1 MKSITVI
8 LLIFSI
14 NFCVVKSRRWNIL
27 WERRY
32 CSENLSDQFAYPF
45 ITDCSLCTTDQ
56 LRLYTPDESNYE
68 NIYRVETEEEMLAC
82 NATNAMN
89 TIPTVFNTETI
100 FTLINSG
107 SRNPAFNFY
116 FGQQIYFISTSNG
129 TEFSA
134 RNDLTREVNSC
145 LKFSFFL
152 ATKWNNCGNF
162 DTCNMTSV
170 FTDNSS
176 KVGCQSYVTEQTTR
190 NFTDNSTLPN
200 ATHSPTF
207 SSLVF
212 DKHLKNMI
220 VFLAVG
226 LFAFLLV
233 STVGIITVII
243 LFRLVYWRRSRN
255 IVLLPQHQL
264 EQRFNDL
271 NDGGYKELEKN
282 SLPNCRDSFEFIEPD
297 L

>member
-82 NATNAMN
+82 MN

-107 SRNPAFNFY
+107 
-116 FGQQIYFISTSNG
+116 
-129 TEFSA
+129 
-134 RNDLTREVNSC
+134 
-145 LKFSFFL
+145 
-152 ATKWNNCGNF
+152 
-162 DTCNMTSV
+162 
-170 FTDNSS
+170 
-176 KVGCQSYVTEQTTR
+176 
-190 NFTDNSTLPN
+190 N
-200 ATHSPTF
+200 ATNAMNTIPS
-207 SSLVF
+207 
-212 DKHLKNMI
+212 I
-220 VFLAVG
+220 Q
-226 LFAFLLV
+226 
-233 STVGIITVII
+233 
-243 LFRLVYWRRSRN
+243 Y
-255 IVLLPQHQL
+255 
-264 EQRFNDL
+264 
-271 NDGGYKELEKN
+271 
-282 SLPNCRDSFEFIEPD
+282 RDHFHVD
-297 L
+297 